1 MRPHTQIH
9 LFGSLQKKMEDTFDL
24 PIRFDHAGP
33 MPLLDVLTRF
43 NIPPGMV
50 QLTMV
55 NHKAVHKDTVIHPG
69 DRVAVFPRE
78 YIVFTDWKDFRF

>member
-1 MRPHTQIH
+1 MRSKTQIY
-9 LFGSLQKKMEDTFDL
+9 LFGSLRKKTEDPVDL
-24 PIRFDHAGP
+24 PIRFELSGP
-33 MPLLDVLTRF
+33 TPLLDVLNRF
-43 NIPPGMV
+43 NIPPDRV

-55 NHKAVHKDTVIHPG
+55 NHKAVRKGTVIQPG

>member
-1 MRPHTQIH
+1 MKPHTQIH
-9 LFGSLQKKMEDTFDL
+9 LFGSLQKQIEDAFDL
-24 PIRFDHAGP
+24 PIRFDHDGP

-43 NIPPGMV
+43 KIPLGMV

-55 NHKAVHKDTVIHPG
+55 NHKAVHKETVIHPG

>member
-1 MRPHTQIH
+1 MRSKTQIY
-9 LFGSLQKKMEDTFDL
+9 LFGSLRKKMEDTVDL
-24 PIRFDHAGP
+24 PIRFDLSGP
-33 MPLLDVLTRF
+33 TPLLDVLNRF
-43 NIPPGMV
+43 NIPPDRV

-55 NHKAVHKDTVIHPG
+55 NHKAVGKGTVIQPG